1 MNGLSKS
8 ENCPQ
13 DASIIE
19 EDPFRRVSLQK
30 QSFLEGEKR
39 ATNIDG
45 VNKNLFWRY
54 YEMLYIYP
62 IPLPHWA
69 KNKLISEIPRQ
80 ILY

>member
-1 MNGLSKS
+1 MIRPCKNRHEMNGLSKS

-19 EDPFRRVSLQK
+19 EDPSFRRVSLQK
-30 QSFLEGEKR
+30 QSFLEGGEEKR

-54 YEMLYIYP
+54 Y
-62 IPLPHWA
+62 
-69 KNKLISEIPRQ
+69 
-80 ILY
+80 

>member
-1 MNGLSKS
+1 MIRPLQKSSWDEWAESKS

-19 EDPFRRVSLQK
+19 EDPSFRRVSLQK
-30 QSFLEGEKR
+30 QSFLEGEEEKR

-54 YEMLYIYP
+54 Y
-62 IPLPHWA
+62 
-69 KNKLISEIPRQ
+69 
-80 ILY
+80 